1 MWNSFRKQSLTW
13 RLYLHGLRCLIWII
27 FRYHHFKVK
36 APSGTPFIVRKEAY
50 NEYDPFALA
59 WLIPAELELIPE
71 PLRKMAIYS
80 KSNRLR
86 AVSLFLQVLVRAMHT
101 RGSGEAARHA
111 KRGRQ
116 LFSCLTRLAPSV
128 TRVAICVSRILLD
141 GLQKKERLLVV
152 YKSKR
157 KSYTLED
164 VRGSQIGRIQ
174 YFLNRELS
182 YLLECG
188 KISRIEG

>member
-1 MWNSFRKQSLTW
+1 MPYRTSCEIPSANKAL
-13 RLYLHGLRCLIWII
+13 LGAYLHGLRCLILII

-59 WLIPAELELIPE
+59 CLIPAELELIPE

-80 KSNRLR
+80 
-86 AVSLFLQVLVRAMHT
+86 
-101 RGSGEAARHA
+101 
-111 KRGRQ
+111 
-116 LFSCLTRLAPSV
+116 
-128 TRVAICVSRILLD
+128 
-141 GLQKKERLLVV
+141 
-152 YKSKR
+152 KSKR

>member
-1 MWNSFRKQSLTW
+1 
-13 RLYLHGLRCLIWII
+13 
-27 FRYHHFKVK
+27 HHFKVK

-59 WLIPAELELIPE
+59 CLISVELELIPE

-80 KSNRLR
+80 
-86 AVSLFLQVLVRAMHT
+86 
-101 RGSGEAARHA
+101 
-111 KRGRQ
+111 
-116 LFSCLTRLAPSV
+116 
-128 TRVAICVSRILLD
+128 
-141 GLQKKERLLVV
+141 
-152 YKSKR
+152 KSKR

-182 YLLECG
+182 YLLEIVNG
-188 KISRIEG
+188 EPTVSVRPNAAQKFQRNKQAGGGAYIPATIHVEGPREHKKAVLDRLRTS